1 VSNDR
6 PTPAQEAARL
16 YEESEAATAK
26 AMERM
31 VSSEGF
37 GVVLARLAEN
47 AAAIAKLGADG
58 MDLVL
63 RNFRVAGRSDVI
75 RLGRQLARTEDK
87 LERVLQEVEELR
99 AEMRSSAGSEDRKP
113 SSGRSRNRRTNA
125 RSAGNSRSEDRE
137 SANR

>member
-1 VSNDR
+1 MAREVSEDR

-31 VSSEGF
+31 VGSEGF
-37 GVVLARLAEN
+37 GVVLARVAEN
-47 AAAIAKLGADG
+47 AAAITKLGADW

-63 RNFRVAGRSDVI
+63 RNLRVAGRGDLV

-87 LERVLQEVEELR
+87 LERVLQEVEQLRDELSTRSNNRGAGTR
-99 AEMRSSAGSEDRKP
+99 ART
-113 SSGRSRNRRTNA
+113 RRT
-125 RSAGNSRSEDRE
+125 NSRSEDRE
-137 SANR
+137 QASR

>member
-1 VSNDR
+1 MSNDH

-31 VSSEGF
+31 VASEGF

-47 AAAIAKLGADG
+47 AAAITKLGSDA
-58 MDLVL
+58 MDMVL
-63 RNFRVAGRSDVI
+63 RNVRVAGRGDVI

-87 LERVLQEVEELR
+87 LERVLQEVEKLR
-99 AEMRSSAGSEDRKP
+99 EDLRSAGGANNRKP
-113 SSGRSRNRRTNA
+113 SSSRSRSRASN
-125 RSAGNSRSEDRE
+125 AGNSRSQGRE
-137 SANR
+137 QASR